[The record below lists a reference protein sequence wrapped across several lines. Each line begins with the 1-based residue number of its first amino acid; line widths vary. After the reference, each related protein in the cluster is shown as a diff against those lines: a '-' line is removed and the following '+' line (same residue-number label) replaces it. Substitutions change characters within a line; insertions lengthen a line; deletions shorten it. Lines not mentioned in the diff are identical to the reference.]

1 MGGRCSG
8 GGCCV
13 GGRIGAH
20 GSGHGC
26 LGLGVGG
33 AGAVGV
39 PGVFE
44 EVGGDAGHIVVE
56 LGGDVWLIG
65 IIFGIVVRGD
75 VPCA

>member
-1 MGGRCSG
+1 MVHGSGLVGVGGRSG

-39 PGVFE
+39 AGVFE
-44 EVGGDAGHIVVE
+44 EMRRDAGDIVVE
-56 LGGDVWLIG
+56 LRRELCG
-65 IIFGIVVRGD
+65 
-75 VPCA
+75 